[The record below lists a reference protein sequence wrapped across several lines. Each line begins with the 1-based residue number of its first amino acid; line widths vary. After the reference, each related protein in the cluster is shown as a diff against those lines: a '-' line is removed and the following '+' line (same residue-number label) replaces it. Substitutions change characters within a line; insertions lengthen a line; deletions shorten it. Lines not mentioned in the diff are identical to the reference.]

1 VALCNQ
7 VNAEYDASYSY
18 TFNTNKSL
26 GRSLILGQACGIIGM
41 ALYGSDIPLEKSGIY
56 LHVYQ
61 IVQIKHNLHI
71 LHILISPHCI
81 FPLAGRNDGI
91 IIFNQLRIML

>member
-7 VNAEYDASYSY
+7 VNAKYDASYCY
-18 TFNTNKSL
+18 TFNANKLL
-26 GRSLILGQACGIIGM
+26 GRSTLGQACGIIGM

-56 LHVYQ
+56 LHIYQ
-61 IVQIKHNLHI
+61 ILQIKHNLHI
-71 LHILISPHCI
+71 LHILISTHCI

-91 IIFNQLRIML
+91 IIFNQLHIML